1 MPLSRNVR
9 VFAAGVLQE
18 ESQRDFTWEEV
29 RAERD
34 RELNESDWRALKDV
48 TLTTAWRD
56 YRSALRDLPQDF
68 PGDNGNDAVD
78 NWPVMPDE

>member
-34 RELNESDWRALKDV
+34 RELTESDWRAVKDR
-48 TLTTAWRD
+48 TLPNSVKEWRQ
-56 YRSALRDLPQDF
+56 ALRDLPGHPD
-68 PGDNGNDAVD
+68 PNTAVE

>member
-18 ESQRDFTWEEV
+18 ESQRDFSWGQV

-34 RELNESDWRALKDV
+34 QDLAECDWRALKDV
-48 TLTTAWRD
+48 TLSTPWKE
-56 YRSALRDLPQDF
+56 YRQALRDLP
-68 PGDNGNDAVD
+68 GDHAEANDAAD

>member
-1 MPLSRNVR
+1 MHRNTR
-9 VFAAGVLQE
+9 HYDGDTLIE
-18 ESQRDFTWEEV
+18 ETFRDVEWDEV
-29 RAERD
+29 RRLRNQDLERC
-34 RELNESDWRALKDV
+34 DWRALKDV

-78 NWPVMPDE
+78 NWPEVPDE